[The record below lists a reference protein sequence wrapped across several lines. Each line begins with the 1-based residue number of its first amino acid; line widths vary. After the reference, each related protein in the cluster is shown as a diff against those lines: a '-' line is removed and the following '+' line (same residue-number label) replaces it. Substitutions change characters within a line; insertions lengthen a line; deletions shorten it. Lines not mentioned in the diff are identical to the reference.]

1 MNVKSTI
8 FTIAAGLLLQS
19 TRAAVPQSAALAALT
34 DAPVSVATTVQN
46 VVRNGI
52 GAHVSRRVK
61 LRGVATYQVPGHFL
75 YMQDGNDGIELQSS
89 STEKV
94 APGQLVEAEGYPMDG
109 DNALILQNATFKAL
123 AGAMPSAA
131 KHIDSKNLKS
141 WLSSFGGDPHEEL
154 VNIDGT
160 VIDSRIQDGERI
172 WILRQ
177 DGKIFQ
183 AHLPL
188 SAGTVDKKFTTA
200 DEAVS
205 FTGIA
210 RLHATLGNEPAVL
223 DLLVRSP
230 NDLQL
235 VASAPFWRSR
245 AAIVVLLI
253 LIVATLM
260 VGLLDIVQTRNVR
273 EQTRII
279 RESEQRFRDMAEC
292 DVLTGLPNRLT
303 LQERIVEC
311 LSDCDREGTKAAVLT
326 IDIDRFK
333 QINDTFG
340 HLVGDEC
347 LKAVSQRL
355 KTKIR
360 TVDTIAR
367 TGGEEFTVIIGRLSS
382 SENAH
387 KVCTTLLHLFKEPL
401 ILSERGLT
409 LTVSIGAA
417 MYPDDGTDSET
428 LRKRSDQALY
438 EAKRTGR
445 NKVVFASQEL
455 SESSEMASLV
465 EAKLR
470 EDLRF
475 NRFRLY
481 FQPIC
486 DSDKNIC
493 RFEALLRSP
502 NMHLAKIGPGQFIP
516 IAEESGLIV
525 QLGQWVIRE
534 VCKQIAEW
542 RAQGLSVRPVAV
554 NVSGRQLIRKEF
566 VGEVLR
572 ELKRYNIQPEMLE
585 LELTETTIM
594 NKLGPVA
601 EIIAE
606 LAQAGVTF
614 SIDDFGTGYSSLS
627 RLNQLPIKGLKI
639 DASFVRELELESGSY
654 TIVRAVIQMAKS
666 LGLNV
671 VAEGIEDHDKFEI
684 LKHLGCDLFQ
694 GYLIG
699 KPVPAEDAILVV
711 EDNRV
716 TVTQNQANP
725 HWSSHLTPRTTGT
738 FRIS

>member
-1 MNVKSTI
+1 MIETTS
-8 FTIAAGLLLQS
+8 
-19 TRAAVPQSAALAALT
+19 SA
-34 DAPVSVATTVQN
+34 VATTVQN
-46 VVRNGI
+46 VVRLGSA
-52 GAHVSRRVK
+52 AHASHRVRISGTVTHQVLSRSIFV
-61 LRGVATYQVPGHFL
+61 
-75 YMQDGNDGIELQSS
+75 QDGSEGVELETSS
-89 STEKV
+89 KEHV
-94 APGQLVEAEGYPMDG
+94 APGSLIEAEGFPMDG
-109 DNALILQNATFKAL
+109 DDAPLIDSATFRVL
-123 AGAMPSAA
+123 PGVSPIAA
-131 KHIDSKNLKS
+131 RSLNAKNLKS
-141 WLSSFGGDPHEEL
+141 WLASFRGAPHEEL
-154 VNIDGT
+154 VSIEGT
-160 VIDSRIQDGERI
+160 VIDSRVQDKERI
-172 WILRQ
+172 WILRS
-177 DGKIFQ
+177 DGKVFQ
-183 AHLPL
+183 AHLPI
-188 SAGTVDKKFTTA
+188 SAGIVDKKFTVA
-200 DEAVS
+200 DGSVAFV
-205 FTGIA
+205 GIA
-210 RLHATLGNEPAVL
+210 RIHAAQGTDPLVL
-223 DLLVRSP
+223 DVLVRSP
-230 NDLQL
+230 AEISV
-235 VASAPFWRSR
+235 VADPPFWSSR
-245 AAIVVLLI
+245 TAIVLLLI
-253 LIVATLM
+253 LIVATLV

-303 LQERIVEC
+303 LQQRMADC
-311 LSDCDREGTKAAVLT
+311 LADCDREASKAAVLT

-347 LKAVSQRL
+347 LKAVAQRL

-360 TVDTIAR
+360 AVDTIAR
-367 TGGEEFTVIIGRLSS
+367 TGGEEFTVIIGRLASHD
-382 SENAH
+382 NAH
-387 KVCTTLLHLFKEPL
+387 KVCTTLLNLFKEPL
-401 ILSERGLT
+401 ILTERGLT

-486 DSDKNIC
+486 DADKNIC

-525 QLGQWVIRE
+525 QLGQWVIRD
-534 VCKQIAEW
+534 VCKQMAEW
-542 RAQGLSVRPVAV
+542 RAQGLTLCPVAV

-594 NKLGPVA
+594 NKMGPVA

-639 DASFVRELELESGSY
+639 DASFVKELELESGSY

-671 VAEGIEDHDKFEI
+671 VAEGIEGQDKFDI
-684 LKHLGCDLFQ
+684 LRSLGCDLFQ

-699 KPVPAEDAILVV
+699 KPVPAEDAILAV
-711 EDNRV
+711 ENNQTTIV
-716 TVTQNQANP
+716 ENQANP
-725 HWSSHLTPRTTGT
+725 HWSSHLTPRTY
-738 FRIS
+738 SS

>member
-1 MNVKSTI
+1 MDFKRPVY
-8 FTIAAGLLLQS
+8 TIAACFLLLS
-19 TRAAVPQSAALAALT
+19 SRAAAPQAESLAVSETPSSA
-34 DAPVSVATTVQN
+34 VATTVEN
-46 VVRNGI
+46 VIRI
-52 GAHVSRRVK
+52 GSNAHASHRVK
-61 LRGVATYQVPGHFL
+61 IRGTVTYQVLGHRL
-75 YMQDGNDGIELQSS
+75 YLQDGDDGMELQNS
-89 STEKV
+89 STQTV
-94 APGQLVEAEGYPMDG
+94 APGSLVEAEGFPMDG
-109 DNALILQNATFKAL
+109 DDALILQNGTHKVLATHSPLL
-123 AGAMPSAA
+123 A
-131 KHIDSKNLKS
+131 KRIDEKDLQS
-141 WLSSFGGDPHEEL
+141 WLGSFRGEPHEEL

-160 VIDSRIQDGERI
+160 VIDSRIQESERI
-172 WILRQ
+172 WVLRQ
-177 DGKIFQ
+177 DGKVFQ

-188 SAGTVDKKFTTA
+188 AAGSADRKFTSPDA
-200 DEAVS
+200 VVS

-210 RLHATLGNEPAVL
+210 RVHVTGGSEPVMF
-223 DLLVRSP
+223 DLILRSP
-230 NDLQL
+230 ADLQM
-235 VASAPFWRSR
+235 VMHVPFWRTR
-245 AAIVVLLI
+245 LAIVIILVLIIVTLI
-253 LIVATLM
+253 

-279 RESEQRFRDMAEC
+279 RESEQKFRDMAEC

-311 LSDCDREGTKAAVLT
+311 LADCDREATKAAVLT

-347 LKAVSQRL
+347 LKAVAQRL

-360 TVDTIAR
+360 AVDTIAR

-382 SENAH
+382 LENAQ
-387 KVCTTLLHLFKEPL
+387 KVCSTLLHLFKEPL

-409 LTVSIGAA
+409 LSVSIGAA

-465 EAKLR
+465 EARLR

-486 DSDKNIC
+486 DADKNIC

-502 NMHLAKIGPGQFIP
+502 NMHLARIGPGQFIP

-525 QLGQWVIRE
+525 QLGQWVVRE
-534 VCKQIAEW
+534 VCKQMAEW
-542 RAQGLSVRPVAV
+542 RAQGLAVCPVAV

-639 DASFVRELELESGSY
+639 DASFVRELQLESGSY

-671 VAEGIEDHDKFEI
+671 VAEGIEGQDKFEI
-684 LKHLGCDLFQ
+684 LKGLGCDFFQ

-699 KPVPAEDAILVV
+699 KPVPAEDAIVIV
-711 EDNRV
+711 DSNRA
-716 TVTQNQANP
+716 TMIENQANP
-725 HWSSHLTPRTTGT
+725 HWSSHLTPRTY
-738 FRIS
+738 SS